1 MSEDAK
7 KYQAIAQL
15 RKSIDN
21 ARLDF
26 LSTPGVSLHDSDN
39 AAVERIVSQS
49 QNRIT
54 VVLEQLPPFE
64 VQD

>member
-15 RKSIDN
+15 RKSIND

-39 AAVERIVSQS
+39 AAVERIISQS
-49 QNRIT
+49 ENRIT
-54 VVLEQLPPFE
+54 AVLEQLPTFE
-64 VQD
+64 SQD